1 MDEAHKRCL
10 NTDVLFGI
18 LKNVAQ
24 KRRDIKI
31 IITSATMNAEKFSLF
46 FGGAPIF
53 EIPGRIFPVHKHF
66 EKAAVNDYV
75 DIAVKKAVAI
85 HLQQPPGDILIFMT
99 GQEDIECTCLFI
111 K

>member
-1 MDEAHKRCL
+1 M
-10 NTDVLFGI
+10 
-18 LKNVAQ
+18 AQ

-31 IITSATMNAEKFSLF
+31 VITSATMNAEKFSAFSAMLLSF
-46 FGGAPIF
+46 KFQPN
-53 EIPGRIFPVHKHF
+53 FPVQKYF

-75 DIAVKKAVAI
+75 DAAVKKAVAI

-99 GQEDIECTCLFI
+99 GQEGLLVYLQLI